1 MINELQNRN
10 WDDIEEATGGFDRP
24 PAGGYLC
31 TIVAVE
37 NIPDKQ
43 HVRLEWDI
51 DEGDYQEIYRA
62 SSLASGRH
70 CPYDWRSYK
79 EENLKYFKH
88 FLSVLTKCNPGKFEY
103 KTWNGDERAFV
114 GLQFGAVIGYR
125 ESAYNGK
132 IYENE
137 YINRLIDRETLAR
150 GDFKVPEL
158 KKLPDEKRPKQ
169 QEQAP
174 AAPVTEPFDSP
185 F

>member
-10 WDDIEEATGGFDRP
+10 WGDIEEATGGFDRP

-158 KKLPDEKRPKQ
+158 KKLPD
-169 QEQAP
+169 
-174 AAPVTEPFDSP
+174 
-185 F
+185 

>member
-10 WDDIEEATGGFDRP
+10 WGDIEEATGGFDRP

-88 FLSVLTKCNPGKFEY
+88 FLSVLTKCNPGNSNTRHGTVMNGHLLGFNSGPSLGIEKAPITGKSM
-103 KTWNGDERAFV
+103 KTN
-114 GLQFGAVIGYR
+114 I
-125 ESAYNGK
+125 S
-132 IYENE
+132 
-137 YINRLIDRETLAR
+137 ID
-150 GDFKVPEL
+150 
-158 KKLPDEKRPKQ
+158 
-169 QEQAP
+169 
-174 AAPVTEPFDSP
+174 
-185 F
+185 